1 MKKFKDIIY
10 LIESGESEDG
20 GGFGEPHQP
29 SRTTRSAA
37 SDFGTH
43 RIEDDTQLNR
53 IKAFLSSFSGREYIE
68 PRGALALLRAKMN
81 IIGIDFDFNPRVKI
95 VPGPNVFKLT
105 RFGGT
110 FGTTP
115 EHDLLKDG
123 FLTTDGIS
131 EFNGGNGLNL
141 VIDIQ
146 MSPKNLYKFDFSI
159 VPN

>member
-1 MKKFKDIIY
+1 MKKFKQIIS
-10 LIESGESEDG
+10 LLESGEAEDG
-20 GGFGEPHQP
+20 GGFGYPHQP

-37 SDFGTH
+37 SDFGVH
-43 RIEDDTQLNR
+43 RIENETQLNR
-53 IKAFLSSFSGREYIE
+53 INAFLSSFGSREYID
-68 PRGALALLRAKMN
+68 PRGALAILRAKMN
-81 IIGIDFDFNPRVKI
+81 IMGLDFDFTPKTKI

-131 EFNGGNGLNL
+131 EFNNGKGMNL
-141 VIDIQ
+141 VIEIVLT
-146 MSPKNLYKFDFSI
+146 PNHLYKFNFT
-159 VPN
+159 VA